1 MNWDAIGAIAELL
14 GAIGVIASLVYLAT
28 QIRQSREQMS
38 QNTQAMRASGYQHFA
53 DSWNQVMNRG
63 MDNPE
68 RERAVRLGMLDYT
81 NLSEEDVFRFNFWM
95 NGVIQAQDNAHYQY
109 RVGMLDEERWQ
120 KHYGDLRSLFIRVP
134 GVSEWWRASTM
145 RPTLSPEF
153 VALVEEILGEETEGA
168 DRGE

>member
-28 QIRQSREQMS
+28 QIRHSRDQMS
-38 QNTQAMRASGYQHFA
+38 QNTRALRGGSYQHFA

-81 NLSEEDVFRFNFWM
+81 NLSEEDAFRFNFWM
-95 NGVIQAQDNAHYQY
+95 NGVGQAFDNAHYQY

-145 RPTLSPEF
+145 RPTMSPEF
-153 VALVEEILGEETEGA
+153 VALVEEILGEEPERA
-168 DRGE
+168 DRAQ